1 MRVHKTYSNNLEKI
15 AIIANESKFVVEN
28 LTQTEIEIPWGI
40 EVVWAVLTPKILTN
54 DSKIKKIIVG
64 SIYSKPDSRKKSV
77 LLDHIAQVYNLLSS
91 KFKEGLHWLLCGD
104 TNDLKL
110 DEILSLNSNLKQV
123 VQTPTRLNPPR
134 ILDPIITSMSDYY
147 QLPVCLPPLDAD
159 PDSNGKPSD
168 HLMVVMSPVSVL
180 NNKSARTKKKI
191 VYRPYSELRL
201 QEMKEWI
208 ENENWNSILEEC
220 TADKKMELLQNL
232 LVSKYQ
238 KFFPEKCRNINSDT
252 DPFFSEKLEKMRR
265 RKSREYKKHRRS
277 EKWKILQTKYSD
289 ELKKTKANF
298 YRRRMSKL
306 RGKNPKKWY
315 SELKK
320 LTRYN
325 QHQDEEIIVESIK
338 EFSDEEQA
346 ELIANTFAEV
356 SQEYDK
362 LKRDDID
369 IPEFDESDI
378 PYITET
384 DVRKTLDEI
393 DTNKSNVDGDVPSKI
408 LKQFSSY
415 LALPFANVLNSAIR
429 QGCWPTILKLEMVT
443 PVAKVNPPQNLDQLR
458 NISGLLNFDK
468 IAEKI
473 LSKLIIGDMKSK
485 LDPAQ
490 YANQKGL
497 SIQHYLVKMIDRI
510 LQAVETGSKSESVA
524 VLATLVDW
532 KQAFPRQCPKL
543 GINSFIQNGVRP
555 SLIPIMISY
564 FQDRCMKVKW
574 HGKVSSS
581 KELNGGGP
589 QGSTFGIWEYLSQSN
604 HNADNISESDRFK
617 FVDDL
622 SFLEIIQLLSAGIA
636 TYNIRSHVPNNI
648 PSHN

>member
-1 MRVHKTYSNNLEKI
+1 M
-15 AIIANESKFVVEN
+15 
-28 LTQTEIEIPWGI
+28 
-40 EVVWAVLTPKILTN
+40 
-54 DSKIKKIIVG
+54 
-64 SIYSKPDSRKKSV
+64 
-77 LLDHIAQVYNLLSS
+77 
-91 KFKEGLHWLLCGD
+91 
-104 TNDLKL
+104 
-110 DEILSLNSNLKQV
+110 
-123 VQTPTRLNPPR
+123 
-134 ILDPIITSMSDYY
+134 
-147 QLPVCLPPLDAD
+147 
-159 PDSNGKPSD
+159 
-168 HLMVVMSPVSVL
+168 
-180 NNKSARTKKKI
+180 
-191 VYRPYSELRL
+191 
-201 QEMKEWI
+201 
-208 ENENWNSILEEC
+208 
-220 TADKKMELLQNL
+220 
-232 LVSKYQ
+232 
-238 KFFPEKCRNINSDT
+238 
-252 DPFFSEKLEKMRR
+252 
-265 RKSREYKKHRRS
+265 
-277 EKWKILQTKYSD
+277 
-289 ELKKTKANF
+289 
-298 YRRRMSKL
+298 
-306 RGKNPKKWY
+306 
-315 SELKK
+315 
-320 LTRYN
+320 
-325 QHQDEEIIVESIK
+325 ESIK

-346 ELIANTFAEV
+346 ELIANNFAEV

-429 QGCWPTILKLEMVT
+429 QGCWPTILKLEIVT

-636 TYNIRSHVPNNI
+636 TYNIRSHVPNHIPTHNQIISASHLKSQADLNVINEWTKNQKMALNIKKTKNMIFNFTKKYQFTTSLSVNDEDIELVKETKLLGTIITEDLKWDKNTKEIVKKSYQRMQLLNTTASFTSNI
-648 PSHN
+648 PDLKAVYLTYIRSILEQSAVVWHSSLTSKNRKSLERVQKAAVRVILKHKYTTYRAGLKYLNMQTLEQRREVLCLRFAKRCLKTEKVKNMFPRKISGHKMKKRRMKKFKENKVKTKRYEKSAIPYMQRLLNKDDESKRKMMLI

>member
-1 MRVHKTYSNNLEKI
+1 M
-15 AIIANESKFVVEN
+15 
-28 LTQTEIEIPWGI
+28 
-40 EVVWAVLTPKILTN
+40 
-54 DSKIKKIIVG
+54 
-64 SIYSKPDSRKKSV
+64 
-77 LLDHIAQVYNLLSS
+77 
-91 KFKEGLHWLLCGD
+91 
-104 TNDLKL
+104 
-110 DEILSLNSNLKQV
+110 
-123 VQTPTRLNPPR
+123 
-134 ILDPIITSMSDYY
+134 
-147 QLPVCLPPLDAD
+147 
-159 PDSNGKPSD
+159 
-168 HLMVVMSPVSVL
+168 
-180 NNKSARTKKKI
+180 
-191 VYRPYSELRL
+191 
-201 QEMKEWI
+201 
-208 ENENWNSILEEC
+208 
-220 TADKKMELLQNL
+220 
-232 LVSKYQ
+232 
-238 KFFPEKCRNINSDT
+238 
-252 DPFFSEKLEKMRR
+252 
-265 RKSREYKKHRRS
+265 
-277 EKWKILQTKYSD
+277 
-289 ELKKTKANF
+289 
-298 YRRRMSKL
+298 
-306 RGKNPKKWY
+306 
-315 SELKK
+315 
-320 LTRYN
+320 
-325 QHQDEEIIVESIK
+325 ESIK

-346 ELIANTFAEV
+346 ELIANNFAEV

-429 QGCWPTILKLEMVT
+429 QGCWPTILKLEIVT

-636 TYNIRSHVPNNI
+636 TYNIRSHVPNHIPTHNQIISASHLKSQADLNVINEWTKNQKMALNIKKTKNMIFNFTKKYQFTTSLSVNDEDIELVKETKLLGTIITEDLKWDKNTKEIVKKSYQRMQLLNTTASFTSNI
-648 PSHN
+648 PDLKAVYLTYIRSILEQSAVVWHSSS